1 MTGEKL
7 TQEEA
12 WGRSGLMALA
22 AVRYCIGRMTYITN
36 DCADWLCSVWPKLP
50 ENVKAIVQRDVEE
63 AFARDDE
70 DRAEKRDYKT
80 LGHDCDR
87 ADWERVR
94 DLWRKAP

>member
-12 WGRSGLMALA
+12 WGRSGLMAMA

-50 ENVKAIVQRDVEE
+50 ENVKAIV
-63 AFARDDE
+63 
-70 DRAEKRDYKT
+70 
-80 LGHDCDR
+80 LN
-87 ADWERVR
+87 
-94 DLWRKAP
+94 L